1 MTLTRTPTPAPPTPT
16 PPAPVPSEPSANRT
30 ATARPAGRR
39 RPLSGV
45 LTAALLTVSVALA
58 GCGATGTEQDALSPP
73 VTASSPAAASSPA
86 SAEPEAGPPADAP
99 ALPDPAEIEG
109 PSTAQA
115 VADIV
120 PIEAPQTPELPV
132 TVTDH
137 EGREVTIEHTDRI
150 LALDL
155 YGTLSD
161 IVTGLGLGEQLVG
174 RTSSDTSEAMAD
186 LPLVTTGGH
195 ELNAEAIL
203 SLRPTV
209 VLADST
215 LGPPEV
221 YNQLRSAGV
230 TLVIFSPDRSLET
243 NEDMMAQVAGALGVP
258 DSGEALT
265 ARYAEEMD
273 ATQDRI
279 DALVPEDEAAR
290 ISAAILYVR
299 GTAGIFFVMGSAS
312 GGDVVESVGA
322 LNAAEEAGITGTR
335 PANAEALAA
344 LDPEVILVM
353 THGLEST
360 GGLAGLLERP
370 GVAQTTAGQRQ
381 RIVDVPDGQLMS
393 FGPQT
398 PQSLVSLAE
407 AMYNPEGLQ

>member
-1 MTLTRTPTPAPPTPT
+1 MTRTRTLTHPSPDAPAT
-16 PPAPVPSEPSANRT
+16 RT
-30 ATARPAGRR
+30 AGARPAGRR
-39 RPLSGV
+39 RPLDGV
-45 LTAALLTVSVALA
+45 LAAALLAASVALT
-58 GCGATGTEQDALSPP
+58 GCDATGAPADGTGGSGASGPA
-73 VTASSPAAASSPA
+73 ASSPAAASASPIA
-86 SAEPEAGPPADAP
+86 TEAEPVAGAP
-99 ALPDPAEIEG
+99 DLPDPAEIEG
-109 PSTAQA
+109 PSTAQT
-115 VADIV
+115 VADID
-120 PIEAPQTPELPV
+120 PIKEPQSPGLPV

-137 EGREVTIEHTDRI
+137 EGREVTVEDTDRI

-161 IVTGLGLGEQLVG
+161 IVTGLGLGERLVG
-174 RTSSDTSEAMAD
+174 RTSSDTSEAMAK

-195 ELNAEAIL
+195 DLNAEAIL

-209 VLADST
+209 VLADTT

-221 YNQLRSAGV
+221 YEQLHSAGI
-230 TLVIFSPDRSLET
+230 TLVMFSPDRSLET

-258 DSGEALT
+258 DSGEALI

-273 ATQDRI
+273 AAQDRI
-279 DALVPEDEAAR
+279 DALVPEDETDR

-299 GTAGIFFVMGSAS
+299 GTAGIFFVMGSDS

-322 LNAAEEAGITGTR
+322 LNAADAAGINGTR

-344 LDPEVILVM
+344 LDPDVILVM
-353 THGLEST
+353 TDGLEST
-360 GGLAGLLERP
+360 GGLTGLLERP
-370 GVAQTTAGQRQ
+370 GVAQTSAGQKR
-381 RIVDVPDGQLMS
+381 RIVDVPDGQLLS

-407 AMYNPEGLQ
+407 AVYNPEGLE

>member
-1 MTLTRTPTPAPPTPT
+1 MSLTRTPTPAPPQPT
-16 PPAPVPSEPSANRT
+16 PPGPTSPGPAANRT

-39 RPLSGV
+39 RPLTGV
-45 LTAALLTVSVALA
+45 LTAALLAVSVALA
-58 GCGATGTEQDALSPP
+58 GCGAAGAEQA
-73 VTASSPAAASSPA
+73 ASSPAAATSPAATSPA
-86 SAEPEAGPPADAP
+86 SAETEAGTPAEALD
-99 ALPDPAEIEG
+99 LPDPAEIEG
-109 PSTAQA
+109 PSTAQT

-120 PIEAPQTPELPV
+120 PIEAPQAPELPV

-137 EGREVTIEHTDRI
+137 EGREVTIEDTGRI

-155 YGTLSD
+155 YGTLAD

-174 RTSSDTSEAMAD
+174 RTSSDTAESMAD

-195 ELNAEAIL
+195 DLNAEAIL

-221 YNQLRSAGV
+221 YEQLRSAGV
-230 TLVIFSPDRSLET
+230 TLVMFSPDRSIDT

-258 DSGEALT
+258 ASGEALT

-273 ATQDRI
+273 AAQARI
-279 DALVPEDEAAR
+279 DALVPDEEAAR

-299 GTAGIFFVMGSAS
+299 GTAGIFFVMGSDS

-344 LDPEVILVM
+344 LNPEVILVM

-370 GVAQTTAGQRQ
+370 GVAQTTAGQRR
-381 RIVDVPDGQLMS
+381 RIVDAPDGQLMS

-407 AMYNPEGLQ
+407 AVYNPEGLQ

>member
-1 MTLTRTPTPAPPTPT
+1 M
-16 PPAPVPSEPSANRT
+16 
-30 ATARPAGRR
+30 
-39 RPLSGV
+39 
-45 LTAALLTVSVALA
+45 
-58 GCGATGTEQDALSPP
+58 
-73 VTASSPAAASSPA
+73 
-86 SAEPEAGPPADAP
+86 
-99 ALPDPAEIEG
+99 
-109 PSTAQA
+109 
-115 VADIV
+115 
-120 PIEAPQTPELPV
+120 
-132 TVTDH
+132 
-137 EGREVTIEHTDRI
+137 
-150 LALDL
+150 
-155 YGTLSD
+155 
-161 IVTGLGLGEQLVG
+161 
-174 RTSSDTSEAMAD
+174 
-186 LPLVTTGGH
+186 
-195 ELNAEAIL
+195 
-203 SLRPTV
+203 
-209 VLADST
+209 
-215 LGPPEV
+215 
-221 YNQLRSAGV
+221 
-230 TLVIFSPDRSLET
+230 IFSPDRSLET

>member
-1 MTLTRTPTPAPPTPT
+1 MTPTRTPSPTSPEPPMI
-16 PPAPVPSEPSANRT
+16 RT
-30 ATARPAGRR
+30 AAAKPAGRR
-39 RPLSGV
+39 RSRAGTLA
-45 LTAALLTVSVALA
+45 AALLAVSVALT
-58 GCGATGTEQDALSPP
+58 GCGSTGPAVSSHA
-73 VTASSPAAASSPA
+73 VSSPATSASLAEAESA
-86 SAEPEAGPPADAP
+86 SGTEAPG
-99 ALPDPAEIEG
+99 LPSPAEIEG
-109 PSTAQA
+109 PSTAAA
-115 VADIV
+115 VADIE
-120 PIEAPQTPELPV
+120 PIERLPSPELPV

-137 EGREVTIEHTDRI
+137 EGRAVTVENTDRI

-195 ELNAEAIL
+195 DLNAEAIL

-209 VLADST
+209 VLADTT
-215 LGPPEV
+215 LGPPEI
-221 YNQLRSAGV
+221 YEQLRSAGV
-230 TLVIFSPDRSLET
+230 TLVMFSPDRGLET
-243 NEDMMAQVAGALGVP
+243 NEDMMSQVAGALGVP
-258 DSGEALT
+258 EAGEALIV
-265 ARYAEEMD
+265 RYVGDMESAQ
-273 ATQDRI
+273 ARI
-279 DALVPEDEAAR
+279 DALVPPDEAAR

-299 GTAGIFFVMGSAS
+299 GTAGIFFVMGSDS

-353 THGLEST
+353 SGGLEST
-360 GGLAGLLERP
+360 GGLTGLLERP

-381 RIVDVPDGQLMS
+381 RIVDVPDGQLLS

-407 AMYNPEGLQ
+407 AVYNPEGLE